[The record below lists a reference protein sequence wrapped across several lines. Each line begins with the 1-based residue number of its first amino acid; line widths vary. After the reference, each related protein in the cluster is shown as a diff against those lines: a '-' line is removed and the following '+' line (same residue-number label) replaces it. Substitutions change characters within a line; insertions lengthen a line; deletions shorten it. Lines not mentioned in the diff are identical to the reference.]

1 MPGAVQLNSSV
12 VRNNGSFFLTLGYG
26 SWLSGKV
33 SASCDSKTFVFFIP
47 PAPRAKSRCA
57 VLSTPDDKIELLH
70 RQNKTLE
77 VLAETLFRQWFIE
90 PARAGKP
97 HAGGEVRVKI

>member
-1 MPGAVQLNSSV
+1 M
-12 VRNNGSFFLTLGYG
+12 
-26 SWLSGKV
+26 
-33 SASCDSKTFVFFIP
+33 
-47 PAPRAKSRCA
+47 
-57 VLSTPDDKIELLH
+57 LSTPDDKIELLH